1 MATHFALLSTYGNI
15 RKRHHSQ
22 LDLHGAGNTGN
33 TEWAQQLTQEGQ
45 SEELTALAEAAALS
59 VRSTHP
65 VSQALVLCAS
75 SAASALPQIE
85 VHDFHQQPGT
95 PWNDVCH
102 LS

>member
-1 MATHFALLSTYGNI
+1 MAARPHNLHSCKVTEMSANC
-15 RKRHHSQ
+15 HSQ
-22 LDLHGAGNTGN
+22 LDFYGAGN
-33 TEWAQQLTQEGQ
+33 TEWAQQLTQEAQ

-65 VSQALVLCAS
+65 VSQAVVLCAN

-95 PWNDVCH
+95 PLSDTCH
-102 LS
+102 L